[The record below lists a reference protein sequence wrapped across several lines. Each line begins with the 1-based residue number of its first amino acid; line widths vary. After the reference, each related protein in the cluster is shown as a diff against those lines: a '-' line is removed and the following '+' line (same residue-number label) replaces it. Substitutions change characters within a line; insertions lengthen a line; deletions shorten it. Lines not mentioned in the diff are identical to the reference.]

1 MNIRIGMALA
11 LAAALAA
18 CARAEGGGGMR
29 PDDKAATGAANGKVS
44 ALLLL
49 DEQYGANFMIE
60 DEIPSILEQLRGFG
74 WDLTTAA
81 PGPEIFPCAW
91 GSRNA
96 GQKPFH
102 ADITVRDLGD
112 PSRFDVV
119 ILLPGKSQA
128 NLQADPEV
136 LDYLRRAAGRGTVI
150 AAWCRSSRILA
161 KAGVLEGVHVVGK
174 PEYRAEYETAGAF
187 PAEVPS
193 QEETPPPVS
202 DRGIVTTLRS
212 KFYRTAMCEEIRK
225 TVESSVPRLSRERE
239 PPASRASSLA
249 VAFLARSGQ
258 ETEARILV
266 ESLRSFG
273 GSLKDVPVSV
283 LSPEDSPLR
292 DGPEKDALE
301 RLGAEFVPFRGDPKT
316 MAFPLSD
323 KAAAAAEAERRTEGR
338 ADALAW
344 LDVDTVFLAE
354 PGDFLLSPG
363 IALAG
368 RPVHHRLIGS
378 PYDEPPSPLWRRLY
392 EAEDVPDSNLYPMV
406 SVVDRQRIRPYY
418 NAGCL
423 VVRPERR
430 VLRTWYADL
439 ARLVRDPAVIE
450 ESSKVPRGSLF
461 LHQAV
466 LSAVILSRIPKEQ
479 IAELPFRYNYP
490 LALHRNCPE
499 DLRPASWNALATLRY
514 ESLGNVRGNAWS
526 ILSAE
531 GGLAAWLEKRFSF

>member
-1 MNIRIGMALA
+1 MA
-11 LAAALAA
+11 
-18 CARAEGGGGMR
+18 GTDGT
-29 PDDKAATGAANGKVS
+29 AATGDENGRVS

-49 DEQYGANFMIE
+49 DEQYGANSLIE
-60 DEIPSILEQLRGFG
+60 DEIPNILEQLRAYG
-74 WDLTTAA
+74 WILTTAA

-102 ADITVRDLGD
+102 PDITVRDLGD

-119 ILLPGKSQA
+119 ILLPGKAQA

-136 LDYLRRAAGRGTVI
+136 LDFLREAAARGTVI

-161 KAGVLEGVHVVGK
+161 KAGVLEGVHIVGK
-174 PEYRAEYETAGAF
+174 PEYRAEYEAAGAF

-193 QEETPPPVS
+193 QAETPPPVS

-225 TVESSVPRLSRERE
+225 TVESSVPRLSRGRE

-249 VAFLARSGQ
+249 VAFFARAGQ

-273 GSLKDVPVSV
+273 GSLKGAPVSV
-283 LSPEDSPLR
+283 LYPADSPLR
-292 DGPEKDALE
+292 DGPDREALE
-301 RLGAEFVPFRGDPKT
+301 RLGTEFVPFRGDPGV

-323 KAAAAAEAERRTEGR
+323 KAAAAAEAERRAEGR

-344 LDVDTVFLAE
+344 LDVDTVILAE
-354 PGDFLLSPG
+354 PGEFLLPPG

-378 PYDEPPSPLWRRLY
+378 PYDEPPSLFWKLLY
-392 EAEDVPDSNLYPMV
+392 EAEAVPESNLYPMV
-406 SVVDRQRIRPYY
+406 STMDRQRIRPYY

-430 VLRTWYADL
+430 ILRTWYAEL
-439 ARLVRDPAVIE
+439 ARLIRDPAVIE
-450 ESSKVPRGSLF
+450 EASKVPRGSLF
-461 LHQAV
+461 LHQAA

-490 LALHRNCPE
+490 LALHGTCPR

-514 ESLGNVRGNAWS
+514 DSLGNVAGNAWKA
-526 ILSAE
+526 LPAE
-531 GGLAAWLEKRFSF
+531 GGLAGWLEERFRR